1 VKAVYI
7 LPIQVTGMQQFISV
21 AKMAKNRRFGRF
33 FASSLLKKTSF

>member
-33 FASSLLKKTSF
+33 FCEQSIEEN

>member
-21 AKMAKNRRFGRF
+21 AKMAKKPPFWAVFCEQSIEEN
-33 FASSLLKKTSF
+33 